1 MNLIHLPSTRSTNT
15 YLKELL
21 EKDPS
26 TEAYTIVSTDEQ
38 TGGRGQKGNTWESKP
53 GQNLTISILLRPDM
67 NAAPKARNFDLN
79 IVASLAV
86 RDVLA
91 EHLTRSKVEVKWPND
106 ILVNHKK
113 VAGILIENEF
123 EGSELTYSIVGIG
136 VNINQEDFEDYP
148 LPATSLKLEG
158 GTDRDI
164 VSISKEIAHAMR
176 AMITKLPASA
186 EGYRDRYHRYLY
198 RANEPDQPFSL
209 PGGTHF
215 RGTLLYVEPDG
226 KLVVRDDGTNQKKS
240 YAFKEIKFE
249 QE

>member
-123 EGSELTYSIVGIG
+123 EGSELT
-136 VNINQEDFEDYP
+136 
-148 LPATSLKLEG
+148 LSL
-158 GTDRDI
+158 I
-164 VSISKEIAHAMR
+164 HI
-176 AMITKLPASA
+176 
-186 EGYRDRYHRYLY
+186 
-198 RANEPDQPFSL
+198 
-209 PGGTHF
+209 
-215 RGTLLYVEPDG
+215 
-226 KLVVRDDGTNQKKS
+226 
-240 YAFKEIKFE
+240 
-249 QE
+249 